1 MKETKELKNY
11 NKSDENNANKS
22 NNNQD
27 MTIEQLLIKLREQ
40 KNWTY
45 LELMEELNKKGIILK
60 EKDLKK
66 WEWGLEYPNLDIIYK
81 LSEIYMVPSEDFVN
95 AKNNSYTQGLNK
107 VHIKFINW
115 ICYLTGMSFKFT
127 YMLMWLFI
135 FFGLAYA
142 FWFFMDKVDYF
153 FSVT

>member
-11 NKSDENNANKS
+11 NKRDKNNANKS

>member
-115 ICYLTGMSFKFT
+115 ICYLTEMSFKFT

>member
-1 MKETKELKNY
+1 
-11 NKSDENNANKS
+11 
-22 NNNQD
+22 

-115 ICYLTGMSFKFT
+115 ICYLTEMSFKFT

>member
-11 NKSDENNANKS
+11 NKSDKNNANKS

>member
-60 EKDLKK
+60 EKDLRK

>member
-11 NKSDENNANKS
+11 NKSDKNNANKS

-115 ICYLTGMSFKFT
+115 ICYLTEMSFKFT